1 MRPIAAACLAA
12 VLAAPAAVAHAQGY
26 PSKPIRMVVTFAAG
40 GGADFVGRLLAQ
52 RLTESFGQTVVVD
65 NRAGANGAIG
75 NEAVAKA
82 PPDGYTLLLGAAGPL
97 TVSPALYAKL
107 PFDTLRDFAPI
118 TLAASSPFTF
128 ALHPSVPARSLK
140 EFIAL
145 ARSQPGKLNFG
156 SSGTGGSPH
165 LAGELLKSM
174 AKIDV
179 VHVPYKGLGP
189 AITDLLGGQVDMV
202 VADVSL
208 VLPHEKAGRLRALA
222 VTSPER
228 SSVMSHVPT
237 VNEAAIPG
245 YAAGTWYGL
254 LAPAATP
261 PDILT
266 RLHAETVKILASP
279 AMRER
284 LATQGSEPGG
294 NTSAQFGAF
303 LRAEIDKWRALVKA
317 ANIKVE

>member
-1 MRPIAAACLAA
+1 MKTFAACFAAATLCAS
-12 VLAAPAAVAHAQGY
+12 PGAQGQTY
-26 PSKPIRMVVTFAAG
+26 PSKPVRMVVTFAAG
-40 GGADFVGRLLAQ
+40 GGADFVGRVLGQ
-52 RLTESFGQTVVVD
+52 RLAETLGQPVVVD

-75 NEAVAKA
+75 NEFVAKA

-97 TVSPALYAKL
+97 TVSPALYTKL
-107 PFDTLRDFAPI
+107 SFDTLRDFAPI
-118 TLAASSPFTF
+118 TVAASSPFTF
-128 ALHPSVPARSLK
+128 ALHPSVPARNLK

-145 ARSQPGKLNFG
+145 AKAQPGKLNFG

-165 LAGELLKSM
+165 LSGELLKAM

-179 VHVPYKGLGP
+179 LHVPYKGLGP
-189 AITDLLGGQVDMV
+189 ALTDLLGGQVDMV

-208 VLPHEKAGRLRALA
+208 VLPHARGGKLRALA

-228 SSVMSHVPT
+228 SSVMPDTPT
-237 VNEAAIPG
+237 VSEAAIPG

-261 PDILT
+261 ADILA
-266 RLHAETVKILASP
+266 RLHGETLKILASP

-294 NTSAQFGAF
+294 NSPTQFAAF
-303 LRAEIDKWRALVKA
+303 MRAEIDKWRALVKA
-317 ANIKVE
+317 SNIKVE

>member
-1 MRPIAAACLAA
+1 MKPFAAACLAT
-12 VLAAPAAVAHAQGY
+12 VLAAPAAAALAQGY

-52 RLTESFGQTVVVD
+52 RLTESLGQTVVVD

-97 TVSPALYAKL
+97 TVSPALYTKL

-145 ARSQPGKLNFG
+145 ARSQPGRLNFG

-222 VTSPER
+222 VTSRER

-245 YAAGTWYGL
+245 YAAGTWYGV

-261 PDILT
+261 ADILS

-294 NTSAQFGAF
+294 NAPAQFAAF